1 MTNEEEAI
9 IKEQAASRTAS
20 RTASRSA
27 GLGTKPAAAADQEPL
42 MAKPTAKPKKEKK
55 LETRICADCGN
66 KFQGTRATWF
76 CSPACKT
83 KSYRKRKE
91 EEVIRDENQDKSTLA

>member
-9 IKEQAASRTAS
+9 IKEQAASR
-20 RTASRSA
+20 SA
-27 GLGTKPAAAADQEPL
+27 GLGTKPAA
-42 MAKPTAKPKKEKK
+42 AKPKKEKK

-91 EEVIRDENQDKSTLA
+91 EEVIRDENQDNVER